1 MHESAPHRITTTWEL
16 SKIHWKS
23 EALANLFFGLPM
35 AIVLIISWHVSPPA
49 VTKILIL
56 YIGMY
61 GLIYFPLFGI
71 FPKITFKSITGS
83 STKINTGEDL
93 TLEEAKKVLV
103 FLLNYPVLTGIKIFF
118 IVLSAFLIAAA
129 LIWFHIIP
137 ELGNTV
143 ALTGVVAIILGI
155 IVAVTES
162 LLNIIFM
169 QDRLSKDAEY
179 LLSKYPVLLNED
191 IPSVSIP
198 LGRKIFSFALIT
210 GLTGQAT
217 IFLFFLSNTI
227 LYEPGRFWEHLL
239 YTLILIGL
247 NAIYIVVLA
256 PSASRILT
264 DPLRKTIGWTK
275 RVISGELDSKL
286 YIAANDEV
294 GDLARYSNKMVESLK
309 QTQQQLQDSMQALN
323 KDQTLLKIEKN
334 KLDAVISGVV
344 DGVVA
349 LDAQRNIS
357 MFNAAMERITWWR
370 EAEVLGKPVDAI
382 LQLTDS
388 DGNRYFSDTY
398 CNPIPSPAEET
409 PDTTEKQLLTLTTK
423 GQNQRIVNLLAS
435 IIHNTDEP
443 DTTYIIALHDMTK
456 EHQVE
461 TMKIDIVSMAAH
473 ELRTPLTAII
483 GYMSV
488 ILNEFSERLGEEE
501 NKFLQRVQISAQQLA
516 SLVDNLLNVTRLE
529 QGRLTLQLQ
538 TIDWLELIRTIVDE
552 FRFQAG
558 EKQITVHFEEPQE
571 QFPHIQADKLR
582 MSEVLMNLISNAIKY
597 TDFGGNVYVSVEQTD
612 DAIITHVRDT
622 GVGIPAK
629 NVKQLFTKFYR
640 VDNRL
645 STQNKGTGLGLF
657 ITRTVIE
664 MHNGTIWVD
673 SEVDKGSTFSFSIPL
688 TQPQETVDASL
699 QAGQN

>member
-1 MHESAPHRITTTWEL
+1 MHESAPHRLTTTWEL

-23 EALANLFFGLPM
+23 EALANLFFGIPM
-35 AIVLIISWHVSPPA
+35 ALLMIISWHVTPPA
-49 VTKILIL
+49 IVKIIIL
-56 YIGMY
+56 YVGMY

-71 FPKITFKSITGS
+71 FPKITFKPIGTLID
-83 STKINTGEDL
+83 KVNTGEQISPGD
-93 TLEEAKKVLV
+93 AKKILI
-103 FLLNYPVLTGIKIFF
+103 FLLNYPVYTGIKVFF
-118 IVLSAFLIAAA
+118 IVVSAFFIAAI
-129 LIWFHIIP
+129 LIWLNIIP
-137 ELGNTV
+137 ELGNTII
-143 ALTGVVAIILGI
+143 LTGFVAAILGI

-162 LLNIIFM
+162 LLNVVFM
-169 QDRLSKDAEY
+169 IDRLSYDTEY
-179 LLSKYPVLLNED
+179 LLTKYPQLLDED
-191 IPSVSIP
+191 IPVGIIP
-198 LGRKIFSFALIT
+198 LGKKILLFALIT
-210 GLTGQAT
+210 SLAGQGAV
-217 IFLFFLSNTI
+217 FLFFLSNTI
-227 LYEPGRFWEHLL
+227 LYEQDRFYEHLL

-247 NAIYIVVLA
+247 NAVYIVVLA
-256 PSASRILT
+256 PSAANILI
-264 DPLRKTIGWTK
+264 DPLRKTIAWSQ
-275 RVISGELDSKL
+275 RVIKGDLNSKL
-286 YIAANDEV
+286 HLITNDEI
-294 GDLARYSNKMVESLK
+294 GDFARYSNKMVESLN
-309 QTQQQLQDSMQALN
+309 QTQHQLQDSMQALN
-323 KDQTLLKIEKN
+323 RDQILLKTERN

-349 LDAQRNIS
+349 LDAQKNIIV
-357 MFNAAMERITWWR
+357 FNAAMERITGWR

-382 LQLTDS
+382 LQLTDA

-398 CNPIPSPAEET
+398 CSPIPSPTEEA
-409 PDTTEKQLLTLTTK
+409 PDTTEKQLLTLVTK

-435 IIHNTDEP
+435 IIHNTAEP

-456 EHQVE
+456 EHQAE

-473 ELRTPLTAII
+473 ELRTPLTAIT

-538 TIDWLELIRTIVDE
+538 SIDWLELIRTIVDE

-571 QFPHIQADKLR
+571 QFPPIQADKLR

-597 TDFGGNVYVSVEQTD
+597 TDFGGNVYVSVEQTE
-612 DAIITHVRDT
+612 DAVITHVRDT
-622 GVGIPAK
+622 GVGIPPK

-640 VDNRL
+640 IDNRL

-664 MHNGTIWVD
+664 MHNGTIWVN

-688 TQPQETVDASL
+688 MQPQETVNASL